1 MIATLTRSRLVL
13 WWLHLAPMFLAVV
26 AAMMMHRVQSRQ
38 LLSGSFSVNA
48 VEDRATICP
57 AGESSIDSLR

>member
-13 WWLHLAPMFLAVV
+13 WWLHLAPMFLAVE

-38 LLSGSFSVNA
+38 LLSGSFEATPSKTELQYVQLA
-48 VEDRATICP
+48 RAQ
-57 AGESSIDSLR
+57 